1 MLDSGA
7 FSEITESAFF
17 CPAYLSAI
25 KLLKSSSFIVS
36 GPKRFTSNTDYSGKR
51 WNYVFGKT
59 SQSRYACWAV
69 EQDVFDASV
78 L

>member
-1 MLDSGA
+1 MIAERFQKSLKA
-7 FSEITESAFF
+7 LFF

-25 KLLKSSSFIVS
+25 KLLDLRSFIVS
-36 GPKRFTSNTDYSGKR
+36 GPKRFTSKTDYSGKR